1 MDTVGALQ
9 LVSSRLQVG
18 EAYAELQR
26 KYVRQIVLNCALKR
40 TAKRRLARIEYFRQ
54 EAIDNYRNFVQMR
67 NALDRFERDFAV
79 FAANA
84 TEQMTSFGRINARF
98 SATLPRG
105 LGL

>member
-9 LVSSRLQVG
+9 LVSIHLQAG
-18 EAYAELQR
+18 EAYAELRR

-40 TAKRRLARIEYFRQ
+40 TAKRRLARIEYFRK
-54 EAIDNYRNFVQMR
+54 EAIDNYRIFVQVR
-67 NALDRFERDFAV
+67 NAADRFERDFAV
-79 FAANA
+79 
-84 TEQMTSFGRINARF
+84 TTQQMTSIAMSNARF